1 MATRSLSLPVDAPAP
16 LADRVALVTGAASG
30 IGAAT
35 ARRLAADGARVVL
48 LARRAQRLDA
58 LAAELGPERALAAPA
73 DVTDPAAIDAAA
85 ALAQERFGEVDLVVA
100 NAGIML
106 PAPLVEL
113 RAQDWRRML
122 DLNVVGLLE
131 TVRAF
136 LPDLTAA
143 GRDGRAADLVIT
155 SSIGAR
161 ETFPGYAVYG
171 ATKAA
176 ANYLGRAWRAELAPL
191 GVRVTVIE
199 PGLTSTELG
208 SHIPAGEGAD
218 LLASMFDQIPA
229 LSADDVAHAIA
240 FAVSLPAHASIPSL
254 TLVPARQA

>member
-1 MATRSLSLPVDAPAP
+1 
-16 LADRVALVTGAASG
+16 
-30 IGAAT
+30 
-35 ARRLAADGARVVL
+35 
-48 LARRAQRLDA
+48 
-58 LAAELGPERALAAPA
+58 
-73 DVTDPAAIDAAA
+73 
-85 ALAQERFGEVDLVVA
+85 
-100 NAGIML
+100 
-106 PAPLVEL
+106 
-113 RAQDWRRML
+113 ML

-143 GRDGRAADLVIT
+143 GRDGRPADLVIT

-191 GVRVTVIE
+191 GVRVTLIE
-199 PGLTSTELG
+199 PGLPAPSSALTS
-208 SHIPAGEGAD
+208 PAGEGAD

-229 LSADDVAHAIA
+229 LAPTTSHTRSPSPSRSPRTPASPASRSSQPGRPDDANR
-240 FAVSLPAHASIPSL
+240 S
-254 TLVPARQA
+254 